1 MGVTGDKWRQDR
13 CESASPLT
21 SNTKRRRVKMLRAL
35 VAAFAI
41 FTVLY
46 GQALEAKP
54 IVIGAATDTEILDG
68 FATVR
73 GLGLAIEEINAAGG
87 VNVAGKKMPFKLEVM
102 DTRDCDAGVPVS
114 EALLVVEKVILD
126 KGADFI
132 IGPSRSEAAL
142 ASLALISRYK
152 KIYLSTC
159 GCLSPKFSATI
170 AENYEKYKYAF
181 RITGESANMVT
192 EAIDLLSGVNAKYGL
207 NRMFVIVQDVA
218 FARAGADIVS
228 KKLKAKGWEILGNE
242 RYPSGSTDFS
252 AALLKAKDE
261 KAQILFI
268 MGDMP
273 ELSILINQ
281 WNDLKIPALPF
292 GSYMGPAMEPKFWE
306 VTKGKAAYTVVNV
319 VNAGNAPSN
328 ATPWTMKFYN
338 AYQKKY
344 GNEPEGYG
352 TASGYMAPYILKD
365 AVERAGSLDAD
376 GVVAALEKTD
386 MEGVYGRVK
395 FDPKSH
401 QIIPNLDP
409 DQGAVGTTFQW
420 QDGKRVVVYPPKIA
434 MDKIKFP
441 QWMIDSWKI
450 KE

>member
-1 MGVTGDKWRQDR
+1 
-13 CESASPLT
+13 
-21 SNTKRRRVKMLRAL
+21 MLRAL
-35 VAAFAI
+35 IAVFAI

-46 GQALEAKP
+46 GQAVDAKP

-73 GLGLAIEEINAAGG
+73 GLKLAVEEINAAGG
-87 VNVAGKKMPFKLEVM
+87 VNIGGKKEPFKLEVM

-142 ASLALISRYK
+142 ASFGLISRYK
-152 KIYLSTC
+152 KVYLSTC
-159 GCLSPKFSATI
+159 GGMSPKFHATI
-170 AENYEKYKYAF
+170 AENYDKYKYAF
-181 RITGESANMVT
+181 RITGESGVLVQ
-192 EAIDLLSGVNAKYGL
+192 EGVDLLDGLNAKYGF
-207 NRMFVIVQDVA
+207 NRMFIIVQDVA
-218 FARAGADIVS
+218 FSRVGGDMVS
-228 KKLKAKGWEILGNE
+228 EKMKAKGWEILGSQ

-252 AALLKAKDE
+252 AALLQAKDAR
-261 KAQILFI
+261 AQVLFI

-273 ELSILINQ
+273 ELSILVNQ

-292 GSYMGPAMEPKFWE
+292 GCYLGPAMEPKFWE
-306 VTKGKAAYTVVNV
+306 VTKGKAAYTLVNV
-319 VNAGNAPSN
+319 INAGNVASN
-328 ATPWTMKFYN
+328 ATPMTMKFYN

-352 TASGYMAPYILKD
+352 AVTGYMAPYILKD
-365 AVERAGSLDAD
+365 GIERAGSLDPD
-376 GVVAALEKTD
+376 LMVTALEKTD
-386 MEGVYGRVK
+386 LVGAYGRVK

-401 QIIPNLDP
+401 QIIPALDP
-409 DQGAVGTTFQW
+409 DKGAVGTIFQW

-434 MDKIKFP
+434 VSEIQFP
-441 QWMIDSWKI
+441 PWMVDYWKI
-450 KE
+450 KK

>member
-1 MGVTGDKWRQDR
+1 
-13 CESASPLT
+13 
-21 SNTKRRRVKMLRAL
+21 MLRAL
-35 VAAFAI
+35 VAVFAI

-46 GQALEAKP
+46 GQAVEAKP
-54 IVIGAATDTEILDG
+54 IVIGAATDAEILDG
-68 FATVR
+68 FATIR
-73 GLGLAIEEINAAGG
+73 GLKLAIEEINAAGG
-87 VNVAGKKMPFKLEVM
+87 VNIAGKKEPFKLEVM

-142 ASLALISRYK
+142 ASLGLISRYK
-152 KIYLSTC
+152 KVYLSTC
-159 GCLSPKFSATI
+159 GGLSPKFHATI
-170 AENYEKYKYAF
+170 AEKYNEYKYAF
-181 RITGESANMVT
+181 RITGESGYMVQ
-192 EAIDLLSGVNAKYGL
+192 EAIDLLSGLNGKYGF
-207 NRMFVIVQDVA
+207 NRMFIIVQDVA

-228 KKLKAKGWEILGNE
+228 EKLKAKGWEILGNQ

-252 AALLKAKDE
+252 AALLKAKDA
-261 KAQILFI
+261 KAQVLFI

-292 GSYMGPAMEPKFWE
+292 GNYLGPAMEPKFWE
-306 VTKGKAAYTVVNV
+306 VTKGNAAYTVVNV

-328 ATPWTMKFYN
+328 ATPMTMKFYN

-352 TASGYMAPYILKD
+352 TVSGYMAPYILKD
-365 AVERAGSLDAD
+365 AIERAGSLDPEK
-376 GVVAALEKTD
+376 VVAALEKTD
-386 MEGVYGRVK
+386 MVGAYGRVK
-395 FDPKSH
+395 FHPKSH
-401 QIIPNLDP
+401 QIVPDLDP
-409 DQGAVGTTFQW
+409 GKGAVGTIFQW

-434 MDKIKFP
+434 VGEIKFP
-441 QWMIDSWKI
+441 KWMLDYWKI
-450 KE
+450 KQ

>member
-1 MGVTGDKWRQDR
+1 
-13 CESASPLT
+13 
-21 SNTKRRRVKMLRAL
+21 MLRVLIA
-35 VAAFAI
+35 VFAI
-41 FTVLY
+41 FAVLY
-46 GQALEAKP
+46 GQPADAKP

-73 GLGLAIEEINAAGG
+73 GLRLAIEEINAAGG
-87 VNVAGKKMPFKLEVM
+87 VNVGGKKEPFRLEVM

-142 ASLALISRYK
+142 ASLGLISRYK
-152 KIYLSTC
+152 KVYLSTC
-159 GCLSPKFSATI
+159 GGLSPKFHATI
-170 AENYEKYKYAF
+170 AENYNNYKYAF
-181 RITGESANMVT
+181 RITGESGYMVQ
-192 EAIDLLSGVNAKYGL
+192 EAVDLLSGLNAKYGF
-207 NRMFVIVQDVA
+207 NRMFIIVQDVA

-228 KKLKAKGWEILGNE
+228 EKLKAKGWEILGNQ

-252 AALLKAKDE
+252 AALLKAKDT

-292 GSYMGPAMEPKFWE
+292 GNYLGPAMEPKFWE

-328 ATPWTMKFYN
+328 ATPLTMKFYR

-365 AVERAGSLDAD
+365 AIERAGSLDPD
-376 GVVAALEKTD
+376 RLVAALEKTD
-386 MEGVYGRVK
+386 MVGVYGRVK

-401 QIIPNLDP
+401 QIVPNLDP
-409 DQGAVGTTFQW
+409 DKGAVGTIFQW

-434 MDKIKFP
+434 MGEIKFP
-441 QWMIDSWKI
+441 QWMIDYWKI
-450 KE
+450 KK